1 MDASAGPEA
10 SRRAIARAVV
20 GIAVVALAGLALARW
35 VDWRE
40 WLTADGLRATVH
52 ADAWYGPLLY
62 LSTFMAAVFLPVP
75 KIVLLGLAGMLFG
88 PWYGFAYAWVA
99 QVLGMTLLFVLSRG
113 TLRDAA
119 QRLVHQHVEALQ
131 HVERRLQQQGFQI
144 VALLRLFYFMGT
156 PWSILLATTSLGL
169 AEFMGGT
176 AVGVVPAVAMAV
188 VAGDSAASGATGVKA
203 AVFGV
208 AVCLV
213 VGVGSA
219 VRRRLRV

>member
-1 MDASAGPEA
+1 M
-10 SRRAIARAVV
+10 RAV
-20 GIAVVALAGLALARW
+20 AGLAILLLGGMVLAQW
-35 VDWRE
+35 VDWRQ

-88 PWYGFAYAWVA
+88 PWYGFAYAWLA
-99 QVLGMTLLFVLSRG
+99 QVLGMTLLFVLARG

-119 QRLVHQHVEALQ
+119 QRLLHQHVDPVQ
-131 HVERRLQQQGFQI
+131 HVERRLERQGFQI
-144 VALLRLFYFMGT
+144 VALLRLFYFMGS
-156 PWSILLATTSLGL
+156 PWSVLLATTSLGL

-203 AVFGV
+203 AVFG
-208 AVCLV
+208 AGVCLV
-213 VGVGSA
+213 LGVGTL
-219 VRRRLRV
+219 VRRRLQV